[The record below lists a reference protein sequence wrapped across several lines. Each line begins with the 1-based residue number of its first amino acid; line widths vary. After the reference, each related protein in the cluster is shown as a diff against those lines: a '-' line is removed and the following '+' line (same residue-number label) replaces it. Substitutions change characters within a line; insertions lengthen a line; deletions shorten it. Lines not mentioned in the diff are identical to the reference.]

1 MVRVPRTVRAV
12 SDDAWRC
19 RSGEGERQKAGAQQ
33 HQAGCGE
40 GQETVGDQIVIAHD
54 TPATL
59 DARPN

>member
-1 MVRVPRTVRAV
+1 MVRALTDRARV
-12 SDDAWRC
+12 DQYRGGCGSAE
-19 RSGEGERQKAGAQQ
+19 GEGQEAGAQQ

-40 GQETVGDQIVIAHD
+40 GQEAVRDQIVIAHD

>member
-1 MVRVPRTVRAV
+1 MVRALTDRARV
-12 SDDAWRC
+12 EECTWRC